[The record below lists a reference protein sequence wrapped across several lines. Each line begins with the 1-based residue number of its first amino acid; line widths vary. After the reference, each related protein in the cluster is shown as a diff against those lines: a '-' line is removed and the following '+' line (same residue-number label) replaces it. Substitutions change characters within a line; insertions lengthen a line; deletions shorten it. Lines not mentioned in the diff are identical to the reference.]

1 MAVPFRKISKT
12 RGRMRRTHYKLEA
25 ANTVICKNCGASI
38 KPHRVC
44 PECGF
49 YKGKNVI
56 EKEAVEEK
64 VTKTTKAAKSSKA
77 TKTEKPAKE
86 EKAKKETKK
95 VTTKKTEKKEKASK

>member
-25 ANTVICKNCGASI
+25 ANTVVCKNCGASI

-49 YKGKNVI
+49 YKGKNVM
-56 EKEAVEEK
+56 EKAEVVEK
-64 VTKTTKAAKSSKA
+64 VEKKEKA
-77 TKTEKPAKE
+77 TKEVKETKKTTTKKVEKT
-86 EKAKKETKK
+86 EKAKKETK
-95 VTTKKTEKKEKASK
+95 

>member
-56 EKEAVEEK
+56 EKAEVKEEK
-64 VTKTTKAAKSSKA
+64 VTKPVKKETTKKE
-77 TKTEKPAKE
+77 TE
-86 EKAKKETKK
+86 KKETKK
-95 VTTKKTEKKEKASK
+95 ATTKKTEKSSK

>member
-25 ANTVICKNCGASI
+25 ANTVVCKNCGASI

-49 YKGKNVI
+49 YKGSNVI
-56 EKEAVEEK
+56 EKETVKEEK
-64 VTKTTKAAKSSKA
+64 VVKTAEKEKTAKATKTVAKEKTTKTAKASEKSTEKTKKTTKASK
-77 TKTEKPAKE
+77 
-86 EKAKKETKK
+86 
-95 VTTKKTEKKEKASK
+95 

>member
-25 ANTVICKNCGASI
+25 ANTVVCKNCGASI

-49 YKGKNVI
+49 YKGKNVM
-56 EKEAVEEK
+56 EKAEVE
-64 VTKTTKAAKSSKA
+64 KA
-77 TKTEKPAKE
+77 TKEVKETKKSTTAKKTTTKKVEKT
-86 EKAKKETKK
+86 EKAKKETK
-95 VTTKKTEKKEKASK
+95 

>member
-25 ANTVICKNCGASI
+25 ANTVVCKNCGASI

-49 YKGKNVI
+49 YKGKNVM
-56 EKEAVEEK
+56 EKAEVVEK
-64 VTKTTKAAKSSKA
+64 VEKKEKA
-77 TKTEKPAKE
+77 TKEVKETKKSTTAKKTTTKKVEKT
-86 EKAKKETKK
+86 EKAKKETK
-95 VTTKKTEKKEKASK
+95 

>member
-56 EKEAVEEK
+56 EKEAVKEEK
-64 VTKTTKAAKSSKA
+64 VVKTEKAAK
-77 TKTEKPAKE
+77 P
-86 EKAKKETKK
+86 AKKETTKK
-95 VTTKKTEKKEKASK
+95 TTTKKVEKIEKESK